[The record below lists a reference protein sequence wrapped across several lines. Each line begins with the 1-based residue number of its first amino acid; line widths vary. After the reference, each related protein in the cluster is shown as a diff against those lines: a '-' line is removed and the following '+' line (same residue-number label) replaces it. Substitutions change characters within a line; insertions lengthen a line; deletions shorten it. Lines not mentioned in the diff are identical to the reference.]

1 MNIPDYLSIRDYNKL
16 KDVDMTSN
24 AGLIEAIKLIIN
36 TSDDEL
42 KAMSPEELHSISKEI
57 KKISL
62 DTKPKFWPVFQF
74 GEGVYGFQP
83 LSKMTLGE
91 WIDLDTYL
99 NDWQDNLHNIMAVC
113 YRPITKYTWKNPI
126 FKAIHNIKV
135 WFNEEGNSPFD
146 TYEIEDYDTDKA
158 KIRSE
163 LFLDM
168 PMEIANGALAFFL
181 AIGLQSIND
190 TTTSSGEIPTIEA
203 MMATVESVYHPI
215 MAG

>member
-62 DTKPKFWPVFQF
+62 DTKPKFWPVFNY
-74 GEGVYGFQP
+74 GEVVYGFQP
-83 LSKMTLGE
+83 LSRMTLGE

-99 NDWQDNLHNIMAVC
+99 NNWGENLHNIMAVC
-113 YRPITKYTWKNPI
+113 YRPIIKYDWRNPK
-126 FKAIHNIKV
+126 FKFVHNIRV
-135 WFNEEGNSPFD
+135 WFNEDNSNPFD
-146 TYEIEDYDTDKA
+146 TYTIEDYDTDLA
-158 KIRSE
+158 KKRAWIVTGKR
-163 LFLDM
+163 
-168 PMEIANGALAFFL
+168 I
-181 AIGLQSIND
+181 
-190 TTTSSGEIPTIEA
+190 
-203 MMATVESVYHPI
+203 
-215 MAG
+215 